1 MFIITLLFPNACMV
15 GFEYIEESEEF
26 YFNELN
32 LYFFV
37 FAIAYRWRGDGGDIE
52 NLEL

>member
-1 MFIITLLFPNACMV
+1 MV